1 MQHGSSFSNGG
12 NVGPATQEP
21 QHSAS
26 VSKHCDI
33 LAGRSRKGQ
42 KRSMGF
48 KPVDLLL
55 QPRDIFLPA
64 SGRSCDGIP
73 QCQAVKPGP
82 Q

>member
-1 MQHGSSFSNGG
+1 MTGGAQHFR
-12 NVGPATQEP
+12 T
-21 QHSAS
+21 

-33 LAGRSRKGQ
+33 VAERLRMGQ

-48 KPVDLLL
+48 RQIDRLL
-55 QPRDIFLPA
+55 QSRDIFLSA
-64 SGRSCDGIP
+64 SGGPCDGIP